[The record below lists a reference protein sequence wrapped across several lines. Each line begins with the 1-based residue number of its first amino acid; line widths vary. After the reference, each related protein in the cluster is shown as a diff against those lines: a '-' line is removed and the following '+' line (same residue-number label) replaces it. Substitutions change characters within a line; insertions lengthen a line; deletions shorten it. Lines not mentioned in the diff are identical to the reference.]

1 MDPPTPIRKQ
11 GVWKVGRGQDIPI
24 NHPNW
29 FLIKPDAPRQLADQI
44 TRVADLIDQ
53 DSVTWKS
60 DLIMQLYDRNN
71 TNQILGLPLPKTQ
84 FQNTQD
90 QIIWPHSESGEYQ
103 VKQAYA
109 LLHQSQNQNSNTPRP
124 SNNHSFKDMEKP
136 VEVETPQQVDHL
148 HLETHPQGL
157 TN

>member
-1 MDPPTPIRKQ
+1 MNKALLAKQFWRICNNPNLLLTKTLKAKYSPNEDLHIHKPKKHSSWIWRSIMDPPTPILKQ
-11 GVWKVGRGQDIPI
+11 GVWKVGRGQGIPI

-29 FLIKPDAPRQLADQI
+29 FQIKPDAQRQLADQI

-60 DLIMQLYDRNN
+60 NLIMQLYDRNN

-84 FQNTQD
+84 CQNTQD

-103 VKQAYA
+103 VK
-109 LLHQSQNQNSNTPRP
+109 
-124 SNNHSFKDMEKP
+124 
-136 VEVETPQQVDHL
+136 
-148 HLETHPQGL
+148 
-157 TN
+157 